1 MMTRCFNIFSIAN
14 AVGRAVMSA
23 TPPGGNAT
31 TIVMGRDGYASCAN
45 TGTGRSATATNA
57 IRRRIF
63 FLRVDVL
70 FSGTI
75 IGARAPGVKRR
86 RRLCDPIEFP
96 SDHEPARDRYLHRFL
111 LGRGKP
117 RGGAGRIGRGLDGLR
132 RRFRRLSRA
141 PGGPARRMRFGD
153 PSRSGSERA
162 SGAEASDPAFRR
174 RGSEGRRHCG
184 ACVSARQGRAQDER
198 TLMSAVLRPAP
209 SLEPMSEADLRAV
222 IDIEERLYDFP
233 WTL

>member
-1 MMTRCFNIFSIAN
+1 MDESAISSVYPSGFAFATVALPVAPAAPGLFSMMTRCFNTFSIAN

-31 TIVMGRDGYASCAN
+31 TIVTGRDGYASCAN
-45 TGTGRSATATNA
+45 TGTGRSARAINA

-63 FLRVDVL
+63 FLRMDVL

-117 RGGAGRIGRGLDGLR
+117 RRGPVLASRAR
-132 RRFRRLSRA
+132 RPA
-141 PGGPARRMRFGD
+141 PGGDD
-153 PSRSGSERA
+153 PRH
-162 SGAEASDPAFRR
+162 
-174 RGSEGRRHCG
+174 GR
-184 ACVSARQGRAQDER
+184 
-198 TLMSAVLRPAP
+198 
-209 SLEPMSEADLRAV
+209 
-222 IDIEERLYDFP
+222 
-233 WTL
+233 